1 MIKIG
6 NDYTIEADKYQF
18 ILSTRT
24 LGKDKDGN
32 DRYQWNKTYHANIR
46 QCCNAIADERL
57 RFCVTRGILAELE
70 VSVEKLCAAVKATN
84 SKG

>member
-1 MIKIG
+1 MIEIGGSYKI
-6 NDYTIEADKYQF
+6 DTDKYQF
-18 ILSTRT
+18 ILHTKT

-32 DRYQWNKTYHANIR
+32 DKDQWNKTYHANIR